1 MSVQASGA
9 ALVKAASRRVRH
21 DGGPVLRLP
30 PRLSVAASLGL
41 RVVLVLALFAL
52 AVAGHWLEREGLKD
66 NLDNH
71 VSFLDVIYFTAV
83 TVTTVGYGDI
93 VPVSN
98 AARMFDTF
106 VVTPIRLFVWLI
118 FLGSA
123 YSFFLQRGWD
133 QVKTRMTQ
141 RKLSGHVVVCGY
153 GTSGAA
159 AVDELKA
166 QGVDCAQIV
175 VIDRDPA
182 RIELAN
188 AMGVLGLVGDA
199 THDDVLNTAC
209 VMRAARVIVAPSR
222 DDAAALIVLS
232 ARRLAPA
239 ARISV
244 GVRAEENA
252 DLLHQAGADAI
263 INPVL
268 LGGQLLAR
276 AATNGHAV
284 DYITDLA
291 AARGRVA
298 LCERPVEAHEVGQP
312 LSSLKTGLGVRIIRA
327 GQPIGWFEP
336 AAQQLQSGDVV
347 VEILP
352 IGA

>member
-1 MSVQASGA
+1 MRPA
-9 ALVKAASRRVRH
+9 RRTEA
-21 DGGPVLRLP
+21 GLVLRQP
-30 PRLSVAASLGL
+30 PRLSTGAALGL
-41 RVVLVLALFAL
+41 RVVLVLALFGA
-52 AVAGHWLEREGLKD
+52 AVAGHWFERAGLKD
-66 NLDNH
+66 QIDGH
-71 VSFLDVIYFTAV
+71 ISFTDVIYFTAI

-93 VPVSN
+93 VPVSD

-118 FLGSA
+118 FLGTA
-123 YSFFLQRGWD
+123 YSFFLERGW
-133 QVKTRMTQ
+133 QQLRTRMTQ
-141 RKLSGHVVVCGY
+141 RTLNDHVVVCGY

-159 AVDELKA
+159 AVEELLA
-166 QGVDCAQIV
+166 QGVGPDRIV
-175 VIDRDPA
+175 VVDRNAASIDA
-182 RIELAN
+182 
-188 AMGVLGLVGDA
+188 AMAAGVLGIQGDA
-199 THDDVLNTAC
+199 THDAVLETAC
-209 VMRAARVIVAPSR
+209 VARAARVIISPGR

-232 ARRLAPA
+232 ARRLAPQ

-244 GVRAEENA
+244 GVRSEENE

-298 LCERPVEAHEVGQP
+298 LCERPVRADEVGQP
-312 LSSLKTGLGVRIIRA
+312 LAALTTGLGVRIIRA
-327 GQPIGWFEP
+327 GQPIGWFED
-336 AAQQLQSGDVV
+336 AAKALQAGDVV

-352 IGA
+352 VGR

>member
-1 MSVQASGA
+1 MRPARRAESG
-9 ALVKAASRRVRH
+9 L
-21 DGGPVLRLP
+21 VLRQP
-30 PRLSVAASLGL
+30 PRLSTGAALAV
-41 RVVLVLALFAL
+41 RVLLVLALFGV
-52 AVAGHWLEREGLKD
+52 AVAGHWWDRAGLKD
-66 NLDNH
+66 NIDGH
-71 VSFLDVIYFTAV
+71 ISFTDVLYFTAI

-93 VPVSN
+93 VPVSD

-118 FLGSA
+118 FLGTA
-123 YSFFLQRGWD
+123 YSFFLERGWQ
-133 QVKTRMTQ
+133 QVRTRMTQ
-141 RKLSGHVVVCGY
+141 RTLKDHVVVCGY

-159 AVDELKA
+159 AVEELLA
-166 QGVDCAQIV
+166 QEVPPGQIV
-175 VIDRDPA
+175 VVDKSAASIDA
-182 RIELAN
+182 
-188 AMGVLGLVGDA
+188 AMAAGVLGIQGDA
-199 THDDVLNTAC
+199 THDAVLETAC
-209 VMRAARVIVAPSR
+209 VARAARVIISPGR

-232 ARRLAPA
+232 ARRLAPQ

-244 GVRAEENA
+244 GVRSEENH

-298 LCERPVEAHEVGQP
+298 LCERPVRADEVGQP
-312 LSSLKTGLGVRIIRA
+312 LAALTTGLGVRIIRA
-327 GQPIGWFEP
+327 GQPIGWFEE
-336 AAQQLQSGDVV
+336 AAKVLQAGDVI

-352 IGA
+352 VGR

>member
-1 MSVQASGA
+1 MTGNGSGR
-9 ALVKAASRRVRH
+9 ASRKGRH

-30 PRLSVAASLGL
+30 PRLSVGASLGL
-41 RVVLVLALFAL
+41 RVLLVLALFGL
-52 AVAGHWLEREGLKD
+52 AVAGHWFERDGLKD

-118 FLGSA
+118 FLGTA

-141 RKLSGHVVVCGY
+141 RTLNGHVVVCGY

-166 QGVDCAQIV
+166 QGVDCGAIV

-182 RIELAN
+182 RIEIAN
-188 AMGVLGLVGDA
+188 ASGVFGIVGDA
-199 THDDVLNTAC
+199 THDDVLETAC
-209 VMRAARVIVAPSR
+209 IGRAARVIIAPSR

-232 ARRLAPA
+232 ARRLSPS

-291 AARGRVA
+291 AAHGRVA
-298 LCERPVEAHEVGQP
+298 LCERAVLPHEVGQP
-312 LSSLKTGLGVRIIRA
+312 LSALKTGLGVRIIRA

-336 AAQQLQSGDVV
+336 AAAVLEAGDVV

-352 IGA
+352 TGA

>member
-1 MSVQASGA
+1 M
-9 ALVKAASRRVRH
+9 RRPPPGLPLTERGIV
-21 DGGPVLRLP
+21 VLRHP
-30 PRLSVAASLGL
+30 ARLSIGTSLAL
-41 RVVLVLALFAL
+41 RVLLVLTLFAI
-52 AVAGHWLEREGLKD
+52 AVAGHWLERDGLKD

-71 VSFLDVIYFTAV
+71 VSFLDVLYFTAV
-83 TVTTVGYGDI
+83 TITTVGYGDI

-106 VVTPIRLFVWLI
+106 IVTPLRLFVWLI
-118 FLGSA
+118 FLGTA
-123 YSFFLQRGWD
+123 YSFFLERGWQ
-133 QVKTRMTQ
+133 QVRTRMTQ

-159 AVDELKA
+159 AVNELIA
-166 QGVDCAQIV
+166 QGLSCESIV

-182 RIELAN
+182 RIELAST
-188 AMGVLGLVGDA
+188 AGVLGIVGDA
-199 THDDVLNTAC
+199 THDAVLETAC
-209 VMRAARVIVAPSR
+209 IARAARIIIAPSK
-222 DDAAALIVLS
+222 DDAAALVVLS
-232 ARRLAPA
+232 ARRLAPH

-244 GVRAEENA
+244 GVRAEENQ
-252 DLLHQAGADAI
+252 DLLRQAGADAI

-298 LCERPVEAHEVGQP
+298 LCERPVRADEVGQP
-312 LSSLKTGLGVRIIRA
+312 LSALTTGLGVRIIRA
-327 GQPIGWFEP
+327 GQPIGWFE
-336 AAQQLQSGDVV
+336 AGSKRLEAGDVV
-347 VEILP
+347 VEILR
-352 IGA
+352 AN